1 MNHEPDSALP
11 ADAEGDERLVA
22 RLAEAST
29 LADQGRWGEAF
40 ALLQEEEAAHPEDAT
55 LLCMLGVTARESGVK
70 NVAYDYF
77 RRCLAQDPTDPVI
90 LTTAGTAIADWD
102 DPDAER
108 VLRLAALTSPGLAS
122 ARLNY
127 GSYLAREGL
136 FDAAIP
142 ELVAARDLEPDDPA
156 IRSELGVAY
165 LLSGRAD
172 EGLNELE
179 EAVLG
184 SGEDFWLQALFG
196 LALVDAGRFEEGAE
210 QLHAASAARADDW
223 EIHIAAALAAA
234 GEEWQD
240 EAWAAISRAD
250 LAPGADDAL
259 IREAEELLEQ
269 GSEQARAFL
278 QEEIAAPL
286 LRARLLART

>member
-1 MNHEPDSALP
+1 
-11 ADAEGDERLVA
+11 
-22 RLAEAST
+22 
-29 LADQGRWGEAF
+29 
-40 ALLQEEEAAHPEDAT
+40 
-55 LLCMLGVTARESGVK
+55 
-70 NVAYDYF
+70 
-77 RRCLAQDPTDPVI
+77 VI

-108 VLRLAALTSPGLAS
+108 ALRLAALTSPGLAS

-142 ELVAARDLEPDDPA
+142 ELAAARDLEPDDPA

-165 LLSGRAD
+165 LLSGRTD

-210 QLHAASAARADDW
+210 QLHAASTARADDW
-223 EIHIAAALAAA
+223 EVHIAAALAAA
-234 GEEWQD
+234 GEEWLD

-269 GSEQARAFL
+269 DSEQARAFL

-286 LRARLLART
+286 LRARLLSRA